1 MDATE
6 QALSRDMERFRANL
20 ATSVKRGSLAQD
32 ELERRRPCRHPVAG
46 YDDIRGAGVV
56 GEAMFERM
64 DIKKPEFAKLD
75 DVVNRAPFV
84 VLIGQ

>member
-1 MDATE
+1 
-6 QALSRDMERFRANL
+6 
-20 ATSVKRGSLAQD
+20 
-32 ELERRRPCRHPVAG
+32 
-46 YDDIRGAGVV
+46 
-56 GEAMFERM
+56 MFERM